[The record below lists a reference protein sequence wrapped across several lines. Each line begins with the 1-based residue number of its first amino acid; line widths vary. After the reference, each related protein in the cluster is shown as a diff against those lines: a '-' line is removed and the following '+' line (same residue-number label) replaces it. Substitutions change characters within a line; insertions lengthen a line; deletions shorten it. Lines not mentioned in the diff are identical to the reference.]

1 MGVCAG
7 VHDVAVQCVGVWD
20 SDGLGVLLGVDW
32 VLEFGINLK
41 FDLEFA
47 CFTWS
52 LSERLILRLT

>member
-1 MGVCAG
+1 MGFCAG

-20 SDGLGVLLGVDW
+20 SDGLGVFLGVDW

-47 CFTWS
+47 CS
-52 LSERLILRLT
+52 LISLRVAV